1 MRTLI
6 FPLNLLGWRL
16 EGGTIKYLGSLISD
30 VCVFNIFKNL
40 EVGICFK
47 IQVIDIDVHICFK
60 IDMIVIACLLVAS
73 GSVSLVS

>member
-1 MRTLI
+1 MNIDFSPEFVRLAVRGRHNKISRLFDMR
-6 FPLNLLGWRL
+6 
-16 EGGTIKYLGSLISD
+16 
-30 VCVFNIFKNL
+30 VCVFNIFQDCR
-40 EVGICFK
+40 GSDCFN

>member
-1 MRTLI
+1 M
-6 FPLNLLGWRL
+6 
-16 EGGTIKYLGSLISD
+16 KYLGHLRSE

-40 EVGICFK
+40 DVGMCFR
-47 IQVIDIDVHICFK
+47 IQVIDIDVHNCFK